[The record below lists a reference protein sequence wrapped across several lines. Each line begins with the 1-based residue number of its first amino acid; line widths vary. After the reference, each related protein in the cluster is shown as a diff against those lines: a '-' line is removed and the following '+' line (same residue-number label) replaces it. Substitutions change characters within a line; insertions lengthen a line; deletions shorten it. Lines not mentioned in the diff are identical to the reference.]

1 MGRGKIF
8 RLKKIQAT
16 DLSLKGRSV
25 EVQGKYANL
34 QRKNNKLKEVKT
46 EFVVI
51 GKEMENKMNILQ
63 G

>member
-1 MGRGKIF
+1 
-8 RLKKIQAT
+8 
-16 DLSLKGRSV
+16 V

-46 EFVVI
+46 EFAVT

>member
-1 MGRGKIF
+1 M
-8 RLKKIQAT
+8 
-16 DLSLKGRSV
+16 

-46 EFVVI
+46 EFAVI